1 MEQKKKLQNLLKE
14 TERQLGAALYR
25 GAGMFGAPGAS
36 EDIKRLE
43 SQIRSIKKQLVLN
56 EKK

>member
-1 MEQKKKLQNLLKE
+1 MSKKLLRLRLE
-14 TERQLGAALYR
+14 ELERSLGAALYR

-43 SQIRSIKKQLVLN
+43 TEIKTL
-56 EKK
+56 KKKLRDK